1 MTPLRGHN
9 FDETYIDTAF
19 SSTLLQRC
27 LSNEEKSVWEPCQT
41 ITWLA
46 IVWNSGNGT
55 IAISERRL
63 EKISATID
71 SIIDL
76 YFVLSARK
84 LASFTDQ
91 IISTAPIIG
100 NIAKILTRHC
110 VMFTMCAQHWDA
122 TVELDQYSKEE
133 IPF

>member
-63 EKISATID
+63 EKISATIG

-76 YFVLSARK
+76 DFVVSAPK
-84 LASFTDQ
+84 LASFTGQ
-91 IISTAPIIG
+91 FISTGTIIG
-100 NIAKILTRHC
+100 NIARIMTRHC
-110 VMFTMCAQHWDA
+110 VMSTVCAQHWDA
-122 TVELDQYSKEE
+122 AVELDQYSKEQ
-133 IPF
+133 IIF